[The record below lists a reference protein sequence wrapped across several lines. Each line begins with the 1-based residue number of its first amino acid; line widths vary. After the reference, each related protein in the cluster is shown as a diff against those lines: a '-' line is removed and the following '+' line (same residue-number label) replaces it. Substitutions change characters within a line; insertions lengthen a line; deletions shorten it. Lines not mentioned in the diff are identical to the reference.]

1 MPLDLLDQILPFVKD
16 SVYPRSI
23 ALPDWKIK
31 ESDLEDGFSLR
42 VKDNLW
48 NDFHVPSFWGGYDRT
63 SWFRRRL
70 VIPEEFSGK
79 SVVLLLDLNDALA
92 FVNGKPYQGI
102 DAHHQEILLNEKAR
116 AGDSYLIAIQ
126 AYSGRENE
134 VSYFNKA
141 ALAVYYSQAKELFH
155 GLSAL
160 REIDRIFGQGTSE
173 SKEIRELIRRTLIYL
188 KYYDPKSE
196 EYPNAIDRALNFL
209 KQSFDEEVRT
219 TINGHVHLIAQSQIH
234 LGSRSTFKETYRRS
248 ARTFSTILRL
258 IEQYP
263 QLEFHQDQALLY
275 SDAKHQYPDLYRQ
288 IKNHVND
295 GKWRIVGGTL
305 VQHDCNLLSGESLI
319 RQILHGKQ
327 FFQSEFNHES
337 HIAWYPHANGFP
349 ASLPQ
354 ILSKSGFKYLYS
366 AKFNLNDTSEP
377 AYNTFFWEGI
387 DGSKLLVHNPPFLVD
402 GQLTS
407 KRIFDTW
414 NSYLHQEDLPDV
426 MLPYGFGGNG
436 GGPTKEQLLRSKL
449 PVEIPDLPKIIT
461 STPENFFGK
470 IEALDDSVSTLK
482 GELYLEKHRGI
493 YTTQAW
499 LKRGLRKSET
509 GLYNAEVL
517 STIAMLNGKNAASRQ
532 YPTKDI
538 NEAWTSLSQNQSID
552 IIAGT
557 AIYDTYPEV
566 KTGFDKI
573 EKIVSTTTEKVFTAL
588 KHRPK
593 DSSKEFG
600 FTVFNTLAWV
610 RNAYVKISFKSKE
623 KYFLIHDEDGNVL
636 EYQILGRNKGNTEL
650 LCYVTGLLPFS
661 DKTISIVP
669 SHSRIESVSPWVI
682 SPRIIDGPL
691 FKLRLDPSGRLTS
704 IYDKRL
710 RKELLKPSERGNE
723 FQTFADRPEEWE
735 AWEIA
740 ADFTSKRTDLFKT
753 RSMKILNNG
762 PIFAS
767 ILIKHQS
774 SNGSKITQQIR
785 LYHKLP
791 RIDFV
796 NHVRWSEKQVLL
808 KVAFPMNL
816 KSSTATYEIPMGAF
830 ERTMKPKSDADKAKY
845 EVPAHQWADISDAKY
860 GISLLND
867 CKYSYDAREG
877 TLRLSLIRSPHFV
890 HDIDSAH
897 SRDSRYTD
905 QGEHQFNYA
914 LFPHKGDWRDGNT
927 IQQAREFNIP
937 PLILKNHFLQ
947 PFAPLIYS
955 MPENII
961 ISAIKKAEKNDDVIV
976 RLYEGHGVAAKEKI
990 DFGYSILH
998 ASECDLMENVIN
1010 KLKPSKSQLQLKFGP
1025 FEIKTLKLKL
1035 KAKKRIQKRKGL

>member
-1 MPLDLLDQILPFVKD
+1 MPLDLLDQILLYVKD
-16 SVYPRSI
+16 AVYPRSI
-23 ALPDWKIK
+23 ALSDWKIK
-31 ESDLEDGFSLR
+31 ESDLKDGFSLR

-48 NDFHVPSFWGGYDRT
+48 NDFQVPSFWGGYDRT
-63 SWFRRRL
+63 SWFRRRV

-79 SVVLLLDLNDALA
+79 SVVLLLDLSDALA

-102 DAHHQEILLNEKAR
+102 DVHHQEILLNEKTR
-116 AGDSYLIAIQ
+116 TGDSYLIAIQ
-126 AYSGRENE
+126 AYSGRKKE

-155 GLSAL
+155 CLSAL
-160 REIDRIFGQGTSE
+160 REIDRILAQGTSD

-196 EYPNAIDRALNFL
+196 EYPNAIDRALIFL
-209 KQSFDEEVRT
+209 KQALDEEVRT
-219 TINGHVHLIAQSQIH
+219 TIDGHVHLIAQSQIH

-248 ARTFSTILRL
+248 ARTFSTVLRL
-258 IEQYP
+258 IEQFP
-263 QLEFHQDQALLY
+263 QMEFHQDQALLY
-275 SDAKHQYPDLYRQ
+275 SYAKHQYPDLYRQ
-288 IKNHVND
+288 IKNHVKD
-295 GKWRIVGGTL
+295 GKWRIIGGTL
-305 VQHDCNLLSGESLI
+305 VQHDSNLLSGESLI

-337 HIAWYPHANGFP
+337 PIAWYPYVNGFP

-354 ILSKSGFKYLYS
+354 ILLKSGFNYLLA

-377 AYNTFFWEGI
+377 TYNTFFWEGI

-407 KRIFDTW
+407 KRILDTW
-414 NSYLHQEDLPDV
+414 NSYLQQEDIPDV
-426 MLPYGFGGNG
+426 MLPYGFGENG
-436 GGPTKEQLLRSKL
+436 GGPTKEQLLRSRL
-449 PVEIPDLPKIIT
+449 PVEMSDLPKIIS

-470 IEALDDSVSTLK
+470 VEALGDSVSTLK
-482 GELYLEKHRGI
+482 RELYLEKHRGI
-493 YTTQAW
+493 YTTQGW
-499 LKRGLRKSET
+499 IKRDLRKSEIA
-509 GLYNAEVL
+509 LYNAEVL
-517 STIAMLNGKNAASRQ
+517 STIAMLNGKNTTSRH
-532 YPTKDI
+532 YPTKELT
-538 NEAWTSLSQNQSID
+538 EAWTSLLQNQSTD
-552 IIAGT
+552 IISGT
-557 AIYDTYPEV
+557 AIYDTYADV
-566 KTGFDKI
+566 KMEFDKI
-573 EKIVSTTTEKVFTAL
+573 ENIVFTTTENVFIAL
-588 KHRPK
+588 NRRPK
-593 DSSKEFG
+593 KSSKEFV
-600 FTVFNTLAWV
+600 FTVFNTLGWE
-610 RNAYVKISFKSKE
+610 RSAYVEISLKTKE
-623 KYFLIHDEDGNVL
+623 KYFLVHDEEGNAL
-636 EYQILGRNKGNTEL
+636 EYQILGRNKGNTDL

-661 DKTISIVP
+661 YKTISIVP
-669 SHSRIESVSPWVI
+669 SHSKIESVSPWVI

-691 FKLRLDPSGRLTS
+691 FKLRLDASGRLTS

-710 RKELLKPSERGNE
+710 RKELLKPGERGNE

-740 ADFTSKRTDLFKT
+740 ADFASKRTELFKA
-753 RSMKILNNG
+753 RPLKILNQG

-767 ILIKHQS
+767 FLIKHRS

-785 LYHKLP
+785 LYHKLH

-796 NHVRWSEKQVLL
+796 NYVRWSEKQVLL

-830 ERTMKPKSDADKAKY
+830 ARTMKPRSDADRAKY
-845 EVPAHQWADISDAKY
+845 EVPAQQWADISDAKY

-867 CKYSYDAREG
+867 CKYSYDARMG
-877 TLRLSLIRSPHFV
+877 ILRLSLIRSPHFA
-890 HDIDSAH
+890 HDIDPAH
-897 SRDSRYTD
+897 SHDSRYTD
-905 QGEHQFNYA
+905 QGDHQFSYA

-927 IQQAREFNIP
+927 IQQAREFNTP

-955 MPENII
+955 MPENFIL
-961 ISAIKKAEKNDDVIV
+961 SAVKKAEKDDDVVI
-976 RLYEGHGVAAKEKI
+976 RLYEGHGVATKGKI
-990 DFGYSILH
+990 DLGYSILR
-998 ASECDLMENVIN
+998 ASECDLMENVVN

-1035 KAKKRIQKRKGL
+1035 KAKKRMQKKKER